1 MGTLTFQAA
10 AGGSLNLNG
19 PNIAGTVNLT
29 LPTADGTNGQP
40 LQTNG
45 SGTLSFATLSTTAG
59 GTGLTS
65 FTSTG
70 IPYASST
77 SALTTGSALTFDGT
91 NLATTGTATAT
102 KLIPTGTSVTGNGIY
117 LPTTNAVA
125 ISTAGVEA
133 ARFDA
138 SQNLNIGTATTVSGA
153 KLNVSNGTQKFQFGT
168 GVGPGGSFAGNID
181 LGGSNGFASNVTST
195 SGIAHY
201 QFYNP
206 NGAVGSIVTN
216 ASTTTYNTSSDQR
229 LKENIQDAESAS
241 SLIDS
246 LQVRQFDWKTD
257 STHQRYGFVAQELL
271 TVAPEAV
278 YQPTNIEEMMAVDYS
293 KLVPMLVKE
302 IQNLR
307 IRIATLENI

>member
-1 MGTLTFQAA
+1 MAITLNGTTGIQNVLGSAA
-10 AGGSLNLNG
+10 APAESNTTSSNTGVYFPTSTSFG
-19 PNIAGTVNLT
+19 IA
-29 LPTADGTNGQP
+29 
-40 LQTNG
+40 
-45 SGTLSFATLSTTAG
+45 TAG
-59 GTGLTS
+59 VNAVTVD
-65 FTSTG
+65 
-70 IPYASST
+70 ASQNV
-77 SALTTGSALTFDGT
+77 AI
-91 NLATTGTATAT
+91 TGTATAT

-168 GVGPGGSFAGNID
+168 GVGSGGSFAGNID

-216 ASTTTYNTSSDQR
+216 ASTTAFNTSSDQR

-271 TVAPEAV
+271 AVAPEAV
-278 YQPTNIEEMMAVDYS
+278 YQPTNTEEMMAVDYS

-302 IQNLR
+302 IQTLR
-307 IRIATLENI
+307 TRIAALEAK